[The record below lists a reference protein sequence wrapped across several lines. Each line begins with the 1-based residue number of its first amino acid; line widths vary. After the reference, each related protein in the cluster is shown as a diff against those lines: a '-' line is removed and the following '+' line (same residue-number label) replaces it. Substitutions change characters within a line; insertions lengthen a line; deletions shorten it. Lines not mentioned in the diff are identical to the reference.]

1 MNAPVSI
8 TELAERYLDSEQVT
22 LPVYPKAAE
31 LVQEKARQPNCS
43 AGELARVLTMDPA
56 LSGRVLKS
64 ANSSFYGGL
73 GSVNTVGDAI
83 VRLGMDEVVDIAVS
97 CAQRDTYKTTDPAA
111 RATMQKLW
119 QHAVATAF
127 AARWLAKR
135 AGFRDMAHDAFMAG
149 LFHDVGKLAVNQ
161 ALDTA
166 LAEGHLPQA
175 VPPGLHA
182 ELVEN
187 MHARLGARVIE
198 HWNLAPKF
206 AKIALEHHDENPDGT
221 DNLLLIVRLA
231 DLTAAKLGFD
241 VTPMPDISLSAT
253 EEAALLQVSDMM
265 LAEMQVKLED
275 GMQALGR

>member
-1 MNAPVSI
+1 VNAPVSI
-8 TELAERYLDSEQVT
+8 TDLAERYLDSEQVA

-31 LVQEKARQPNCS
+31 QVQEKARQPNCS
-43 AGELARVLTMDPA
+43 ASELARVLTMDPA

-64 ANSSFYGGL
+64 ANSSFFGGL
-73 GSVNTVGDAI
+73 GSVNTIGDAI

-97 CAQRDTYKTTDPAA
+97 CAQRDTYKTTDPEA

-161 ALDTA
+161 ALETA

-187 MHARLGARVIE
+187 MHARLGARVLE

-206 AKIALEHHDENPDGT
+206 AKVAREHHLEGIDAT
-221 DNLLLIVRLA
+221 DTLLIIVRLA
-231 DLTAAKLGFD
+231 DLAAAKIGFD
-241 VTPMPDISLSAT
+241 VTPMRGLSLSAS
-253 EEAALLQVSDMM
+253 EEAALLQVSDVT
-265 LAEMQVKLED
+265 LAEMLVKLED
-275 GMQALGR
+275 GMQALGA